1 MIWQFLQDHWRDGLE
16 ILIIAIAI
24 YQLYRVF
31 RATRGARI
39 LVGFAVL
46 LVGLTLL
53 SQVVKFEVIGWII
66 TRATLLLA
74 ISAVVIFQPEL
85 RTALAKIGSSR
96 FFLFPD
102 NRQLAFLETFT
113 DAVLKLSKTRVGALF
128 AIERSISLR
137 PHLDTGVVL
146 DAEFSRELAQTVFHP
161 KTPLHDGG
169 MIIARDR
176 VAGAACVFPVSQKE
190 LSDRSIGLRHRAAIG
205 ISEETDCVAVVVS
218 EETGGISIC
227 IDGELIRNL
236 NDDDFRERLGTIF
249 LDQSTAAA
257 ARAAEALGGENP
269 LAAAGD
275 RALVPDPRAAA
286 GRKPPDPPGP
296 PRHEQ
301 VID

>member
-1 MIWQFLQDHWRDGLE
+1 VIWQFLQDHWRDGLE

-85 RTALAKIGSSR
+85 RTRWPRSARAASSCSPTTASSR
-96 FFLFPD
+96 S
-102 NRQLAFLETFT
+102 
-113 DAVLKLSKTRVGALF
+113 SKPSPTPCSSSRRPAS
-128 AIERSISLR
+128 ARCSRSSARSACAPTSTPGWCSTPSSRASWRRRSSTPNPAPRRRHDHR
-137 PHLDTGVVL
+137 PRPG
-146 DAEFSRELAQTVFHP
+146 
-161 KTPLHDGG
+161 
-169 MIIARDR
+169 
-176 VAGAACVFPVSQKE
+176 AGAACVFPVSQKE

-218 EETGGISIC
+218 EETAG
-227 IDGELIRNL
+227 
-236 NDDDFRERLGTIF
+236 FRF
-249 LDQSTAAA
+249 ASTA
-257 ARAAEALGGENP
+257 N
-269 LAAAGD
+269 
-275 RALVPDPRAAA
+275 
-286 GRKPPDPPGP
+286 
-296 PRHEQ
+296 
-301 VID
+301 